1 MVPTLVFLDWLII
14 AIILVGIVLTGLYL
28 TRRGS
33 ADVESYFIS
42 GRSLPWYI
50 AGTSMIAT
58 EFASDTPL
66 WVTNLVRQYGIHY
79 VWQYWSI
86 LIGAVLAAVYF
97 GRLWRRLGLVTD
109 VEMLEVR
116 YSGRLAGVLRGW
128 SAALGAFFACPLIA
142 AWVTK
147 AMVITSQQTMGLPPE
162 YSLVITA
169 VVIVAAILL
178 CTFSGL
184 FGVVYTDFFL
194 FVIATVGTTILA
206 WMSVDAVGG
215 LDALV
220 TQLQTIDQWQGNTL
234 NVLPSIGSGFGQMS
248 LWNAIGYFC
257 ILWIVLANSGG
268 PRAQRLLACRDTE
281 QASLSMLMFAIIYYA
296 ILAWPWIIVALC
308 SLILLPD
315 LGTTDQAAA
324 YPQMIVTILPVGL
337 RGLLVAALLAAF
349 VSTMSTLFNWGS
361 SYIVN
366 DIYKRFIRPDG
377 SQRSL
382 ILVARTA
389 TVLIGVFGA
398 VISFWADDIQQ
409 LLSIHFVVASA
420 GVVIIALRWLWW
432 RLNAAGELAGVITT
446 WLLSALLLFGKV
458 FDGPAANVMGLAEG
472 VEFSS
477 DPNLLGARMVFVTGT
492 VTLVSVVVSL
502 FTAPTDAGVLR
513 QFVLKVRPFR
523 AFWRPVIRSMESDCQ
538 EIESIGR
545 TLASWAIGLVAV
557 VSLLLGI
564 GELLIGDSRTGVAG
578 VIIFCITAC
587 WSVKRIRKDFIIE
600 QKLTLKV

>member
-1 MVPTLVFLDWLII
+1 METLEFLDWLII
-14 AIILVGIVLTGLYL
+14 AVMLAGIVLTGLYL
-28 TRRGS
+28 SRRGS
-33 ADVESYFIS
+33 ADVETYFIS

-50 AGTSMIAT
+50 AGMSMLAT

-79 VWQYWSI
+79 VWQYWAI

-97 GRLWRRLGLVTD
+97 ARLWRRLGLVTD
-109 VEMLEVR
+109 VQMLEVR
-116 YSGRLAGVLRGW
+116 YSGRMAGILRGW
-128 SAALGAFFACPLIA
+128 SGALAVFFACPLIA

-194 FVIATVGTTILA
+194 FVVATLATIIFA
-206 WMSVDAVGG
+206 WMSVNAVGG

-220 TQLQTIDQWQGNTL
+220 SQLRAMEQWQGNSL
-234 NVLPSIGSGFGQMS
+234 KVLPDIGSEFGQMS
-248 LWNAIGYFC
+248 VWNAIGYFC
-257 ILWIVLANSGG
+257 ILWIVLANCAG
-268 PRAQRLLACRDTE
+268 PRAQRRLACRDSG
-281 QASLSMLMFAIIYYA
+281 QASLSMLMFAIIYYGV
-296 ILAWPWIIVALC
+296 LAWPWIIIALC
-308 SLILLPD
+308 SLVLLPD
-315 LGTTDQAAA
+315 LGTADHAAA

-337 RGLLVAALLAAF
+337 RGLLVAALVAAF

-361 SYIVN
+361 SYVVN
-366 DIYKRFIRPDG
+366 DIYKRFVRPQA

-382 ILVARTA
+382 LIVARTA

-420 GVVIIALRWLWW
+420 GVVIFALRWLWW
-432 RLNAAGELAGVITT
+432 RLNAVGELAGVITM

-458 FDGPAANVMGLAEG
+458 FDGIAAEVMGLAAG
-472 VEFSS
+472 IEFSS
-477 DPNLLGARMVFVTGT
+477 DPNLLGARMMFVTGT
-492 VTLVSVVVSL
+492 VTLVSVLVSL
-502 FTAPTDAGVLR
+502 CTAPTDMGLLR
-513 QFVLKVRPFR
+513 QFAARTRPFR
-523 AFWRPVIRSMESDCQ
+523 VFWQPVINTMTDDYREV
-538 EIESIGR
+538 ETIGR
-545 TLASWAIGLVAV
+545 TLLSWMIALVAV
-557 VSLLLGI
+557 VSLLLGT
-564 GELLIGDSRTGVAG
+564 GELLLGDTGTGVACM
-578 VIIFCITAC
+578 VIFCVATY
-587 WSVKRIRKDFIIE
+587 WSVQRIREDFIIE
-600 QKLTLKV
+600 QACL